1 LTMGH
6 DVAKVPNFGTSTNLA
21 AFINNG
27 SWVRE
32 KIRCLHSSV
41 FNSKNK
47 KGREIPAFSLT
58 QC

>member
-1 LTMGH
+1 LAMGH
-6 DVAKVPNFGTSTNLA
+6 DVAKVPNFGTRTNFT
-21 AFINNG
+21 AFVYNG

-32 KIRCLHSSV
+32 KIRWLHLSV